1 MHTTKLLCV
10 FFTFFYAFTSFFL
23 LLPSHLSF
31 LISHLSLFT
40 FIFHFSHI
48 LIKGVILAS
57 IDEGQCE
64 FEIFV
69 KMGKISWKSFGDSKN
84 SRTFAS
90 AFRARPL

>member
-48 LIKGVILAS
+48 LLYINKGVILAS
-57 IDEGQCE
+57 IDECQ
-64 FEIFV
+64 
-69 KMGKISWKSFGDSKN
+69 
-84 SRTFAS
+84 
-90 AFRARPL
+90 